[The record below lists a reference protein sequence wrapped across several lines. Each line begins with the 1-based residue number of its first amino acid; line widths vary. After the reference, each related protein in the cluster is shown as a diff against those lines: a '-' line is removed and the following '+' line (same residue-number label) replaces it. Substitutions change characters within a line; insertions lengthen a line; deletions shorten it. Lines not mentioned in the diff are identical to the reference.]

1 MFPAILTFPEEVIVL
16 FDLTSLVAPVW
27 LSKFPNKTFPACIA
41 KLLKKSAVNCEPKG
55 MKLTDPEEEILASV
69 LFESSSKPADL
80 KVMSAL
86 EPVTREL
93 ALAPMFLASAS
104 RSMILPFEVNWMS
117 PVDDK
122 RSNSCGM

>member
-1 MFPAILTFPEEVIVL
+1 
-16 FDLTSLVAPVW
+16 
-27 LSKFPNKTFPACIA
+27 
-41 KLLKKSAVNCEPKG
+41 
-55 MKLTDPEEEILASV
+55 MKLTDPEVEILASV
-69 LFESSSKPADL
+69 LFELSSKPGDL

-86 EPVTREL
+86 EAVTREL

-104 RSMILPFEVNWMS
+104 LSMILPFEVNWMS